1 MQIDQIRRREF
12 ITLVG
17 GAASWP
23 LAAHAQQA
31 TKVYRVAYLDLFT
44 ASDSTVVTQRLH
56 ELGYGEGKNLI
67 FDHRTA
73 EGRSERLPQLAAEF
87 VSTNPDVLV
96 AGAGTLTAKA
106 LQSATATIPIVFTSV
121 GDAIGAGIVK
131 SLNRPGANITGVS
144 TQSSELV
151 SRRLQV
157 LRELIPGI
165 RVVAVLMNPDT
176 PFTALAL
183 QELRIAAAA
192 GGQDLEVFETRT
204 ADQLSTNIEAA
215 VRARANGLMTLED
228 PLLRGLRQQI
238 SDLAAKVRL
247 PTIYGT
253 KDFVE
258 AGGLISYGVD
268 RREVHR
274 RAAEFIDK
282 ILKGAKPA
290 DIPVE
295 QPTKFELI
303 INLKTAKVLGLTVP
317 STLLALAD
325 EVIE

>member
-106 LQSATATIPIVFTSV
+106 L
-121 GDAIGAGIVK
+121 
-131 SLNRPGANITGVS
+131 
-144 TQSSELV
+144 
-151 SRRLQV
+151 
-157 LRELIPGI
+157 
-165 RVVAVLMNPDT
+165 
-176 PFTALAL
+176 
-183 QELRIAAAA
+183 
-192 GGQDLEVFETRT
+192 
-204 ADQLSTNIEAA
+204 
-215 VRARANGLMTLED
+215 
-228 PLLRGLRQQI
+228 
-238 SDLAAKVRL
+238 
-247 PTIYGT
+247 
-253 KDFVE
+253 
-258 AGGLISYGVD
+258 
-268 RREVHR
+268 
-274 RAAEFIDK
+274 
-282 ILKGAKPA
+282 
-290 DIPVE
+290 
-295 QPTKFELI
+295 
-303 INLKTAKVLGLTVP
+303 
-317 STLLALAD
+317 
-325 EVIE
+325 